1 MILGDERSGHVWES
15 EFSLTGENVVMI
27 EDGKEIP
34 KDKVLRSSCLLHIQ
48 TASFFGADKHYPL
61 NDTPVLAFLEQ
72 GLLPGSERVKFQLQP
87 SLQDFFL
94 LL

>member
-1 MILGDERSGHVWES
+1 
-15 EFSLTGENVVMI
+15 MI

-94 LL
+94 LLYLYFDSFYFFFPTMSLFQY